1 MSPDISDFTVAQL
14 RALTSKAEALI
25 ESKKEQELD
34 AAYKQVLQ
42 IASENGVS
50 VEELMTRGGKAN
62 KSKSKSATRKPVA
75 PRYRNPDNQQETW
88 TGRGKQPRWLAAKIA
103 AGASLDSFLI

>member
-42 IASENGVS
+42 IASEHGVS
-50 VEELMTRGGKAN
+50 IEELMTRGSKAN
-62 KSKSKSATRKPVA
+62 KSKSATRKPVA

>member
-1 MSPDISDFTVAQL
+1 MRPDISNLSVAEL
-14 RALTSKAEALI
+14 KHLTSEAEALI

-42 IASENGVS
+42 IASDHGVS
-50 VEELMTRGGKAN
+50 VEELMTRGGKSA
-62 KSKSKSATRKPVA
+62 KSKSSSTRKPVA

-103 AGASLDSFLI
+103 AGASLESFLI

>member
-1 MSPDISDFTVAQL
+1 MSLDISNLTVAQL
-14 RALTSKAEALI
+14 KHLTNEAVALI
-25 ESKKEQELD
+25 EAKKEQELD

-42 IASENGVS
+42 IASDHGVS
-50 VEELMTRGGKAN
+50 VEELLARGTKS
-62 KSKSKSATRKPVA
+62 SKSTTRKPVA

-103 AGASLDSFLI
+103 AGAKLDSFLI

>member
-1 MSPDISDFTVAQL
+1 MRPDISNLTVAEL
-14 RALTSKAEALI
+14 KHLTNEAAVLI
-25 ESKKEQELD
+25 EAKKEQELD

-42 IASENGVS
+42 IASDNGVT
-50 VEELMTRGGKAN
+50 VEELLARGT
-62 KSKSKSATRKPVA
+62 KSNKSATRKPVA

-103 AGASLDSFLI
+103 DGAQLDSFLI

>member
-1 MSPDISDFTVAQL
+1 MRPDISNLSVAEL
-14 RALTSKAEALI
+14 KHLTSEAEALI

-42 IASENGVS
+42 IASDHGVS
-50 VEELMTRGGKAN
+50 VEELMTRGGKSA
-62 KSKSKSATRKPVA
+62 KSKSSSTRKPVA

-88 TGRGKQPRWLAAKIA
+88 TGRGKQPRWLVAELEKGAK
-103 AGASLDSFLI
+103 LDDFLI

>member
-1 MSPDISDFTVAQL
+1 MRPDISNLSVAEL
-14 RALTSKAEALI
+14 KHLTSEAEALI

-42 IASENGVS
+42 IASEHGVS
-50 VEELMTRGGKAN
+50 VEELMTRGGKA
-62 KSKSKSATRKPVA
+62 SKSKSSTRKPVA

-88 TGRGKQPRWLAAKIA
+88 TGRGKQPRWLAAKVA

>member
-14 RALTSKAEALI
+14 RDLTSKAEALI

-34 AAYKQVLQ
+34 AAYKQILQ
-42 IASENGVS
+42 IASEHGVS
-50 VEELMTRGGKAN
+50 IEELMTRGSKAT
-62 KSKSKSATRKPVA
+62 KSKSATRKPVA